1 MGARQLVV
9 QEALDTKVMSGVY
22 LSRFTPHTNMGVSS
36 LEGPVMTTFFAPPSM
51 WPWAFSLV
59 RNRPV
64 ASTTYSTPSWPQG
77 SSEGFILA

>member
-1 MGARQLVV
+1 
-9 QEALDTKVMSGVY
+9 
-22 LSRFTPHTNMGVSS
+22 MGVSS